1 MDPEVR
7 IGDHVIGPDA
17 PPFIVAEMSANHN
30 QSLDRALEIVDA
42 VAAAGA
48 HALKLQTYT
57 ADTMTIEAPAPEFS
71 IEDPTSLWNGE
82 TLHELYDKAHTPWE
96 WHRPILAR
104 CRERG
109 LIAFSTPFDAS
120 AVEFLE
126 QLAVP
131 CYKIAS
137 FENVDI
143 PLIRTVAATG
153 KPVIISTGMASVL
166 EIAEAVETVRAAGNH
181 KLILLKCTSSYPA
194 PVEDANLA
202 TIPHMAQLFRCP
214 VGLSDHTLGVG
225 VAVAAVALGATIVEK
240 HVALSRADGGVDAAF
255 SLEPEELRSLV
266 VETGRAWRA
275 RGSVRY
281 GPTETELP
289 SLRFRRSLYVVEDI
303 HAGEIITENH
313 IRAIRPGLGLAPK
326 FIDDFIGKRAAREA
340 RRGTA
345 VKWDLL
351 RSRGQT

>member
-7 IGDHVIGPDA
+7 IGDHVIGPDV

-30 QSLDRALEIVDA
+30 QSLDRALQIVDA
-42 VAAAGA
+42 VAATGA

-57 ADTMTIEAPAPEFS
+57 ADTMTIEASSPEFS
-71 IEDPTSLWNGE
+71 IDDPASLWNGE
-82 TLHELYDKAHTPWE
+82 TLHQLYDKAHTPWE
-96 WHRPILAR
+96 WHRPILVR

-109 LIAFSTPFDAS
+109 LIAFSSPFDAS

-137 FENVDI
+137 FENVDL
-143 PLIRTVAATG
+143 PLIRKVASTG
-153 KPVIISTGMASVL
+153 KPLIISTGMASVS
-166 EIAEAVETVRAAGNH
+166 EIAEAVETARAAGNH
-181 KLILLKCTSSYPA
+181 QLILLKCTSSYPS
-194 PVEDANLA
+194 PVEGANLA
-202 TIPHMAQLFRCP
+202 TIPHMAELFGCP
-214 VGLSDHTLGVG
+214 VGLSDHTPGIG

-240 HVALSRADGGVDAAF
+240 HVTLSRADGGVDAAF

-303 HAGEIITENH
+303 RAGEVITEKH
-313 IRAIRPGLGLAPK
+313 IRAIRPGLGLPPK
-326 FIDDFIGKRAAREA
+326 FVDDFIGKRAARDA
-340 RRGTA
+340 CRGTA

-351 RSRGQT
+351 G